1 MHISGIYLALALLLV
16 LGLSARVVW
25 LRNSRRVPL
34 GDGGIPELAKAI
46 RAHANAVEYLPLSLL
61 ALVLLD
67 WEQTRPLWLHLF
79 GSCLLLGRLLHAWGL
94 SHHRGYS
101 FGRATGMALTWL
113 SMLLMAGLILW
124 RHVLLALLTD

>member
-25 LRNSRRVPL
+25 LRNLRRVPL
-34 GDGGIPELAKAI
+34 GDGGVPELAKAI
-46 RAHANAVEYLPLSLL
+46 RAHANAVEYLPLGLL

-67 WEQTRPLWLHLF
+67 WEQVRPLWLHAF
-79 GSCLLLGRLLHAWGL
+79 GICLLLGRVLHAWGL

-124 RHVLLALLTD
+124 RQVMLALLTT